1 MIVHVKDYK
10 DYESEPDFDE
20 LDHHSRQEARPR
32 LAQAV
37 PSRRAF
43 PTRNNRVAPIL
54 DTDDDF
60 DDFDVSA
67 FVERTYQ

>member
-1 MIVHVKDYK
+1 MQHSGYK
-10 DYESEPDFDE
+10 DYDSEPDFDE
-20 LDHHSRQEARPR
+20 PESYARKEARPR

-43 PTRNNRVAPIL
+43 PTHNVRVAPIL
-54 DTDDDF
+54 DADDEF